1 MATLVGMLAALTLAY
16 VSSEPCLLGRPFEL
30 TTQGICATDHAAKPW
45 PLISGYSGSGRDQY
59 MEPPGTNH
67 YRLLAHLAQG
77 MATAC
82 GARAPHICDV
92 GTNHGD
98 SVRAWI
104 SGSPSALV
112 STFDLNDAPQQIAK
126 LQRKRGGPAATQTPE
141 GVREFFGSNV
151 RFFRGNLLEDA
162 GMFGACNASTLMLL
176 DTLHEP
182 DKQPFE
188 VAFLEKLHGAGYKG
202 LVLLDDM
209 RLNREMKKFWAVA
222 CNFAARHGYK
232 AHDLTRVGHYS
243 GTGAIDFSGGRL
255 LSNKVEPMPPAR
267 CDCEPATVESCSGP
281 PPTGAA
287 RKHCKPV
294 APSPVRCGRAA
305 LQRKG

>member
-1 MATLVGMLAALTLAY
+1 MATLVGMLAALTLDY
-16 VSSEPCLLGRPFEL
+16 VSSEPCLLERPFEL
-30 TTQGICATDHAAKPW
+30 TTQGICATDLAAKPW
-45 PLISGYSGSGRDQY
+45 PLISGYSGSCRDQY

-77 MATAC
+77 MVSAC

-151 RFFRGNLLEDA
+151 RFFRGNLLEE
-162 GMFGACNASTLMLL
+162 AS
-176 DTLHEP
+176 P
-182 DKQPFE
+182 R
-188 VAFLEKLHGAGYKG
+188 
-202 LVLLDDM
+202 LVPAAWW
-209 RLNREMKKFWAVA
+209 RGRERAEGRETPRE
-222 CNFAARHGYK
+222 CSERH
-232 AHDLTRVGHYS
+232 
-243 GTGAIDFSGGRL
+243 
-255 LSNKVEPMPPAR
+255 
-267 CDCEPATVESCSGP
+267 GP
-281 PPTGAA
+281 PPSMEVGTRGGISG
-287 RKHCKPV
+287 KP
-294 APSPVRCGRAA
+294 PDVRH
-305 LQRKG
+305 